1 VVLAEDAAEVAA
13 GEEDRSR
20 AAVTPQAVL
29 FAEVREIG
37 SDDRVPSDRAEAGDV
52 GAPVDLAAA
61 WTDDAALA
69 EQLVRLGRSAL
80 ELGALQREGQHV
92 SIVAPA

>member
-1 VVLAEDAAEVAA
+1 
-13 GEEDRSR
+13 
-20 AAVTPQAVL
+20 VTPQAVL

-61 WTDDAALA
+61 RTNDAALA
-69 EQLVRLGRSAL
+69 KQLMGLGRSAL
-80 ELGALQREGQHV
+80 ELRARQRDSQHF
-92 SIVAPA
+92 SIVALE